1 MRWYPQIPPPW
12 RAYHKYPRLII
23 NPQDLSTSPKLYT
36 SHIYGGSTQGRACA
50 PASWAI
56 WPLWDSEHNIREML
70 SLPLCSGGDPAA
82 FSRDSVNLKW
92 SGQCKGPK
100 WRVIDRCEFPIPAF
114 YKVAEKT
121 KKKYWSVGIYESVFK
136 KNKESIHGFSS
147 SETEGYV
154 QCLLVMLRYCCMIH
168 RLGEDA
174 SLHS

>member
-1 MRWYPQIPPPW
+1 MWWYPRILLCP
-12 RAYHKYPRLII
+12 AYHKYPRLII

-50 PASWAI
+50 PVSWAI

-70 SLPLCSGGDPAA
+70 SLPLCSGGHPAA
-82 FSRDSVNLKW
+82 LSRDSVNLKW
-92 SGQCKGPK
+92 SGQCKGPR
-100 WRVIDRCEFPIPAF
+100 WRVIDRCEFPMPAF

-136 KNKESIHGFSS
+136 KIRKVFTDLVSI
-147 SETEGYV
+147 SETGGYA
-154 QCLLVMLRYCCMIH
+154 QCPLVMLRYCCMIH